1 VEEVKNKYSMLKHLK
16 GRGQLGDLGVDG
28 NIILKRFLK
37 QKHLRIWTYF
47 NCLKIMCNVRLI

>member
-47 NCLKIMCNVRLI
+47 NCLKIMCNV